1 MKMTDTNTKTVTT
14 PTQDQVVN
22 QTASTEAPKTQAGAG
37 AELTVQD
44 LNVLKQIIDVASQRG
59 AFRAN
64 EMAMVGATYNK
75 LEAFLK
81 IVEQSQKDA
90 NKAKAPE
97 GDKPAEAK

>member
-1 MKMTDTNTKTVTT
+1 MTDTNQTKTVTT
-14 PTQDQVVN
+14 PTKDEVVGKDV
-22 QTASTEAPKTQAGAG
+22 AGMAPKVQAGAG

-59 AFRAN
+59 AFKAN

-81 IVEQSQKDA
+81 IVEQSQKDV
-90 NKAKAPE
+90 NTPKD
-97 GDKPAEAK
+97 DKPTEAK